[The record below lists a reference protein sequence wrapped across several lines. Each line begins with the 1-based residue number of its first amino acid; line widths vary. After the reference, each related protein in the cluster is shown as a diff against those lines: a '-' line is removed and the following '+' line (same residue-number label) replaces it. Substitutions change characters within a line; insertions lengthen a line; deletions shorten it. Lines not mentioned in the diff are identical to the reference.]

1 MLFFCYLILYAIV
14 VAFLV
19 GWFFVLYCRVFQ
31 ILVTVV
37 LDVLGVLI
45 SFVLISLLLFDLEFV
60 FLFYSDLFGKIISKY
75 QTCLNF
81 CSYDVKDAILSLKS
95 DFVRHIKIE
104 SFEGK
109 FERQISCPSF
119 RLKLKNFVVL
129 HFFILKISMWAYNSM
144 VNNIVGSKYI
154 FVENNKIETL
164 FSN

>member
-119 RLKLKNFVVL
+119 RLK
-129 HFFILKISMWAYNSM
+129 
-144 VNNIVGSKYI
+144 
-154 FVENNKIETL
+154 
-164 FSN
+164 